1 MTEEDDQRKSS
12 GGRREYDDPNKAL
25 NEHIVANDKRLT
37 RFFRGAIIAFAFIG
51 ILTTV
56 ALVGF
61 GVVLNEQQDT
71 ADKLEALVK
80 SNQALTLQNKR
91 FAEDIQQQRRDSIR
105 DACVA
110 QNKRHDGSVAALVKG
125 SDEDQANAPN
135 EDARKEIRRRR
146 DVTIALLDA
155 LAPVQDCEKL
165 VKESVQGG

>member
-51 ILTTV
+51 VLTSV

-61 GVVLNEQQDT
+61 GVVLKEQQHT
-71 ADKLEALVK
+71 ADKLAALVK
-80 SNQALTLQNKR
+80 SNQQ
-91 FAEDIQQQRRDSIR
+91 FAKDIQQQRRDSIR

-110 QNKRHDGSVAALVKG
+110 QKLPVVVHSLGQIGVARLERGPPDVQRALIRCLGLSGPTAVTENASQSV
-125 SDEDQANAPN
+125 
-135 EDARKEIRRRR
+135 
-146 DVTIALLDA
+146 
-155 LAPVQDCEKL
+155 
-165 VKESVQGG
+165 